1 MFRHIHKQKLF
12 PEKSH
17 LLKSK
22 KMFSFLPIRKMGNKI
37 IKTNKYAVIKLYI
50 DGIINGKPVKIL
62 FFMENYLIDELKTI
76 LLINNNK
83 FKL

>member
-1 MFRHIHKQKLF
+1 
-12 PEKSH
+12 
-17 LLKSK
+17 
-22 KMFSFLPIRKMGNKI
+22 MFSFLPIRKMGNKI